1 MSDTPVITK
10 ETIRRLVKDIQFIQN
25 NSLSENGI
33 YYEHDEEDLL
43 KGYAMIIGPPDTPY
57 YGGFYF
63 FEFSFPFNYPYSP
76 PKLKYLTNNGHVRFN
91 PNLYTN
97 GKVCISILNTWH
109 GDQWSSCQTISSV
122 LLTLCTILN
131 NNPLL
136 NEPGIQKTNADI
148 PNYNRIVRYSN
159 MSVAICDMINK
170 SRLLPPFEKF
180 YPIMKKHFLE
190 NYDNYINIVDE
201 YIKNKEETNIMAVMG
216 FYDLKVFIDYDA
228 LRKKLKNCKLQFN
241 I

>member
-1 MSDTPVITK
+1 
-10 ETIRRLVKDIQFIQN
+10 
-25 NSLSENGI
+25 
-33 YYEHDEEDLL
+33 
-43 KGYAMIIGPPDTPY
+43 MIIGPPDTLY

-63 FEFSFPFNYPYSP
+63 FKFLFPSNYPYSP
-76 PKLKYLTNNGHVRFN
+76 PKLTYLTNDGYIRFN

-122 LLTLCTILN
+122 LLTLCTVLN

-136 NEPGIQKTNADI
+136 NEPGIQKTNFNI
-148 PNYNRIVRYSN
+148 PNYNRIIRYSN
-159 MSVAICDMINK
+159 ISVAICDMINK
-170 SRLLPPFEKF
+170 SRLPDSFEKF

-190 NYDNYINIVDE
+190 NYENYMNIIDE
-201 YIKNKEETNIMAVMG
+201 YSKNKEETNIIVEM
-216 FYDLKVFIDYDA
+216 FTYDLKMFIDYDA
-228 LRKKLKNCKLQFN
+228 LRKKIKGCKDT